1 MQSRPLEPRD
11 FPTPEPHH
19 HAEAAQACR
28 HLRDLAPDEGGVLC
42 AHARVARARL
52 ADLGFVAGTEVKV
65 IRRAPLGDPIEIEVR
80 GYRLCL
86 RRADLDGLCVRA
98 NARPSA

>member
-1 MQSRPLEPRD
+1 MQSRSLEPRARA
-11 FPTPEPHH
+11 TPADPAGH
-19 HAEAAQACR
+19 EAVDSCR
-28 HLRDLAPDEGGVLC
+28 ALRDLAPDEGGVLC
-42 AHARVARARL
+42 AHARVTRARL

-86 RRADLDGLCVRA
+86 RAADLAGLCVRE
-98 NARPSA
+98 S

>member
-1 MQSRPLEPRD
+1 MPPSED
-11 FPTPEPHH
+11 
-19 HAEAAQACR
+19 HAGEAVGACR
-28 HLRDLAPDEGGVLC
+28 ALRDLAPEEGGVLC
-42 AHARVARARL
+42 AHAQVVRERL

-86 RRADLDGLCVRA
+86 RSADLAGLCVRG
-98 NARPSA
+98 S